1 MAAAGSVRRLLGNLA
16 LLLGSITF
24 AAALLEFSIRV
35 FVPRLDPSGSP
46 VFQVDPQGLCLGPRN
61 TTCRQFTFT
70 GDYDVQVRFNR
81 YGLRDRKDL
90 ADSSANDLFVVG
102 DSFGF
107 GWGVPE
113 AERFSNRLDRL
124 LPAAVYNL
132 CIPNDLLGYQRMIEY
147 ARAKGAAVR
156 KLIVALCMENDLLD
170 YARLRRR
177 PPRDS
182 RGPVDKIKAW
192 LIAHSAAA
200 MGAATLIHAY
210 PSLKRWAIRAGLVVD
225 GVVGM
230 PHYSFSDATVAA
242 TAVELR
248 RIADSYDTVVL
259 IIPSRGLWVGS
270 QRATEARVHRHL
282 MARLQELGLKVVDL
296 KPPFEASGD
305 PLQFYFPQ
313 DGHWNAAGH
322 ELAAEVLARH
332 LRT

>member
-1 MAAAGSVRRLLGNLA
+1 AGSVRRLLGNLA

-46 VFQVDPQGLCLGPRN
+46 VFQVDPHGLWLGPRN

-90 ADSSANDLFVVG
+90 ADSTARDLFVVG

-107 GWGVPE
+107 GWGVAE

-132 CIPNDLLGYQRMIEY
+132 SIPNDVLGYQRMVDY
-147 ARAKGAAVR
+147 ARANGATVR

-170 YARLRRR
+170 YASLRRQ
-177 PPRDS
+177 PPRDR
-182 RGPVDKIKAW
+182 RGRLDQAKAW
-192 LIAHSAAA
+192 LIANSAAG
-200 MGAATLIHAY
+200 MGAATLIHAH
-210 PSLKRWAIRAGLVVD
+210 PTLKRWGVRAGLLA
-225 GVVGM
+225 GGAAGM
-230 PHYSFSDATVAA
+230 PPYSYSETALAA
-242 TAVELR
+242 TAAELR
-248 RIADSYDTVVL
+248 RIADAYDTVVL
-259 IIPSRGLWVGS
+259 LIPSRGLWVGGR
-270 QRATEARVHRHL
+270 RATETRVHRRL
-282 MARLQELGLKVVDL
+282 VARLRGLGLRLVDL
-296 KPPFEASGD
+296 KQRFETGGD